1 MEDQGKRLLL
11 AVALAFGIML
21 VWQYIFPPAEPEKK
35 PEQTEQVAETD
46 EPAQPED
53 KPAPGPGEAPQPD
66 GTVDLVGGPKTGPST
81 GPSTATGPDAQPGLD
96 PAAQQAADIEKEL
109 AACQAL
115 DAEQPIVFDFPKIR
129 AEFSHCGGTLASWQL
144 KGDRFYET
152 KNGKRQPMDLA
163 RTGDLPD
170 KRSFAVTFKDA
181 DKGTVIRWNP
191 HATWQLVPERRT
203 ETEVAFTWKYQV
215 PDSGGVLQTAFELT
229 KAYKLYP
236 DDYAVEFSIQAV
248 NKAVKN
254 ERQVVIVSF
263 YGYQDPGED
272 TEGGWTSVDR
282 AWRSTCYMG
291 EEESRRT
298 SASLAKSPKER
309 APGDLAWAGFTHSY
323 FLLVAAPRNDTNADY
338 GCNSYG
344 FDIDGK
350 AGGMRTDIVFPV
362 ATISREEGQ
371 WIEHSMVAYIGPK
384 YLDKLESISGVVGF
398 EAEFGTSIDFP
409 WYAFL
414 ARPLLWLLQ
423 WFYAF
428 LGNWGLAIIFLT
440 FLVKLATL
448 YWTNKSM
455 RSMKAMAK
463 LSPQIKAM
471 QEKYKNDKQRL
482 QQETMNL
489 YKTHNV
495 NPLSGCLPILLQMP
509 IWISL
514 YRMLMYAGEL
524 YHAPF
529 IPGWIDDLT
538 AADPYYILPF
548 GLMVVMFVQ
557 AKLTPTTSTS
567 SQQKIL
573 QYGMPLMFGVFSFFF
588 PAGLTLYIFVNT
600 CFSALHH
607 MWMRRTDK
615 AAEEARAASQKG
627 KAGQSSK
634 RAADKTSGRASGK
647 SSSASGRKTSTRD
660 QGRKKSESSER
671 ESTSDEQLDDLD
683 FGDESDESDG
693 GETDNQSQTS
703 TRGQRPTRKKRS
715 SKKSRG
721 KRNRGKRGK

>member
-1 MEDQGKRLLL
+1 MMEDQGKRLLL

-21 VWQYIFPPAEPEKK
+21 LWQVLFPPEAPEKK
-35 PEQTEQVAETD
+35 PEQPDDTVVETEE
-46 EPAQPED
+46 QPD
-53 KPAPGPGEAPQPD
+53 RTPVPGPGEAPTPD
-66 GTVDLVGGPKTGPST
+66 GTVDLADDDDDDGVQPDGVTPDGSPDGPTKS
-81 GPSTATGPDAQPGLD
+81 DVD
-96 PAAQQAADIEKEL
+96 KEL

-115 DAEQPIVFDFPKIR
+115 DAEQPIVFDFGQFR

-144 KGDRFYET
+144 KGNRFYEYQD
-152 KNGKRQPMDLA
+152 GKRVAMDLM
-163 RTGDLPD
+163 RTGQIPD
-170 KRSFAVTFKDA
+170 KRSFAVSFKNA
-181 DKGTVIRWNP
+181 DKGTVIGWNP
-191 HATWQLVPERRT
+191 HATWKVVPDSRT
-203 ETEVAFTWKYQV
+203 STGVAFSWAYQV
-215 PDSGGVLQTAFELT
+215 PDKNGVLKTAFELT
-229 KAYKLYP
+229 KSYKLYP
-236 DDYAVEFSIQAV
+236 EDYLVEFSIQVV

-254 ERQVVIVSF
+254 ERQVVIVSL
-263 YGYQDPGED
+263 YGYQDPNED

-282 AWRSTCYMG
+282 AWRSSCYLNG
-291 EEESRRT
+291 EESRRT
-298 SASLAKSPKER
+298 SSSLAKGPKER
-309 APGDLAWAGFTHSY
+309 APGNLSWAGFAHSY
-323 FLLVAAPRNDTNADY
+323 FLVVAAPRKDTDADF

-344 FDIDGK
+344 FKVEGED
-350 AGGMRTDIVFPV
+350 GGMRTDIVFPV
-362 ATISREEGQ
+362 TTISREEGQ
-371 WIEHSMVAYIGPK
+371 WVEHNVVAYIGPK
-384 YLDKLESISGVVGF
+384 YLDKLESIPGVVGF
-398 EAEFGTSIDFP
+398 NPEFGESIDFP

-428 LGNWGLAIIFLT
+428 LGNWGLAIVFLT
-440 FLVKLATL
+440 FMVKLATL

-463 LSPQIKAM
+463 LSPQIKAL

-489 YKTHNV
+489 YKSHNV
-495 NPLSGCLPILLQMP
+495 NPLAGCLPILLQMP

-538 AADPYYILPF
+538 APDPFYILPV
-548 GLMVVMFVQ
+548 GLVVVMFVQ

-600 CFSALHH
+600 VFSSLHH

-615 AAEEARAASQKG
+615 SKTDNTKGGAKKGPSASVSGRSKAQDKSPARPYDRNEHAPGGEGDDKSPG
-627 KAGQSSK
+627 TSSK
-634 RAADKTSGRASGK
+634 GGDSGRSG
-647 SSSASGRKTSTRD
+647 SSQRQSG
-660 QGRKKSESSER
+660 
-671 ESTSDEQLDDLD
+671 
-683 FGDESDESDG
+683 
-693 GETDNQSQTS
+693 
-703 TRGQRPTRKKRS
+703 KKRS
-715 SKKSRG
+715 GGSKKSRG
-721 KRNRGKRGK
+721 KRNASKRGKRGK